1 MFAFTTTTT
10 ERKGGIVITI
20 SQRGLEPKKCSSKSV
35 ETKGRRLM
43 NEPMGQRRL
52 TYFVRGS
59 IAVRLTS
66 TLTSLDL
73 HKLAKLRLIQV
84 KEDSRIQIKK
94 HYFSHTVFLPVK
106 WEFSGGSIT
115 ARLTS
120 TLTCLDLIKQL
131 NLFLTK
137 FAKQP
142 NPIKKGGQP
151 YSDTST
157 YAVSKCSLDE
167 GWIEVAMVVFFL
179 LDYSMWFSGL
189 MGGEWEMI
197 T

>member
-84 KEDSRIQIKK
+84 KEDSRIQIKNIISATQCFFPLSENSLGEVSL
-94 HYFSHTVFLPVK
+94 HGWPLLWLVWIWSNNWICFL
-106 WEFSGGSIT
+106 
-115 ARLTS
+115 
-120 TLTCLDLIKQL
+120 L
-131 NLFLTK
+131 NLQSSLI
-137 FAKQP
+137 QS
-142 NPIKKGGQP
+142 KKE
-151 YSDTST
+151 
-157 YAVSKCSLDE
+157 VSRTVILP
-167 GWIEVAMVVFFL
+167 
-179 LDYSMWFSGL
+179 L
-189 MGGEWEMI
+189 MQ
-197 T
+197 